1 MVKRIEDKQIMKT
14 LSLVIPVYNEEST
27 LKDIVREVLKIQT
40 DEIQLELVLVDDC
53 SSDNSYNIALQ
64 LAEEIPNVK
73 VFKHEKNMGKGAA
86 LRTGFISATG
96 DYIGIQDADMEY
108 DPKDYLKMIKPLLE
122 DKADVVYG
130 SRYLKPDTRRIL
142 YFWHTFMNKGLTLLT
157 NMYTNLDITDMETC
171 YKLFK
176 REVIQTIAPKL
187 KENRF
192 GFEPEVTVYVAQG
205 KYKVYECA
213 ISYNPRTFEE
223 GKKIGAKDGL
233 RALYCI
239 LHYGAHTAPIPMQFL
254 LYLFIGGVSA
264 IANILIFMS
273 LINSGVIL
281 LYSVGISFFIS
292 AMINYFLCILLLF
305 RHKAHWSAFGEIMSY
320 ILTLIIMGSVDY
332 GCTYGLIA
340 IGLSS
345 FWAKAISSVVGVIG
359 NFLLRKYFVF
369 LETGRNK

>member
-1 MVKRIEDKQIMKT
+1 MKT
-14 LSLVIPVYNEEST
+14 LSLVIPVYNEEKT
-27 LKDIVREVLKIQT
+27 LRNIIDEVLKIKT
-40 DEIQLELVLVDDC
+40 DEIGLELVLVDDC
-53 SSDNSYNIALQ
+53 SSDNSYEIALGI
-64 LAEEIPNVK
+64 AEELKCVK

-86 LRTGFISATG
+86 LRTGFMSATG
-96 DYIGIQDADMEY
+96 DYVGIQDADLEY
-108 DPKDYLKMIKPLLE
+108 DPKDYLKLIKPLLE

-130 SRYLKPDTRRIL
+130 SRYLQPDTRRIL

-176 REVIQTIAPKL
+176 KDVIQEIAPKL

-205 KYKVYECA
+205 KYRVYECA
-213 ISYNPRTFEE
+213 INYNPRTFEE

-239 LHYGAHTAPIPMQFL
+239 LHYGAHTAPLPMQFI

-264 IANILIFMS
+264 IANILLFLM
-273 LINSGVIL
+273 LINSGMNL
-281 LYSVGISFFIS
+281 FYSVGIAFVIS

-305 RHKAHWSAFGEIMSY
+305 RHKARWSTFGEILSY
-320 ILTLIIMGSVDY
+320 IVTLAIMGSVDY
-332 GCTYGLIA
+332 GCTYALLAVGLN
-340 IGLSS
+340 S
-345 FWAKAISSVVGVIG
+345 FWAKSVSSVIGVIG

-369 LETGRNK
+369 LEKKKILPEKP

>member
-1 MVKRIEDKQIMKT
+1 MKT
-14 LSLVIPVYNEEST
+14 LSLVIPVYNEAKT
-27 LKDIVREVLKIQT
+27 LRNIIDEVIKIKN
-40 DEIQLELVLVDDC
+40 DKINLELVLVDDC
-53 SSDNSYNIALQ
+53 STDGSYDIAMEI
-64 LAEEIPNVK
+64 AKEIPIVK

-86 LRTGFISATG
+86 LRTGFLSATG

-108 DPKDYLKMIKPLLE
+108 NPQEYLKLLEPLLADE
-122 DKADVVYG
+122 ADVVYG
-130 SRYLKPDTRRIL
+130 SRYLRMVNRRVL
-142 YFWHTFMNKGLTLLT
+142 YFWHTFMNKTLTLLT

-176 REVIQTIAPKL
+176 KEVIQKIAPNL

-192 GFEPEVTVYVAQG
+192 GFEPEVTVYVAKG
-205 KYKVYECA
+205 HYRLYECA

-239 LHYGAHTAPIPMQFL
+239 FHYGAHVAPLPMQFL

-264 IANILIFMS
+264 IANIMFFLMFES
-273 LINSGVIL
+273 AGLSL
-281 LYSVGISFFIS
+281 LYSVGLAFLIS
-292 AMINYFLCILLLF
+292 AMINYFLCIAILF
-305 RHKAHWSAFGEIMSY
+305 RHKARWNTFGEILSY

-332 GCTYGLIA
+332 GCTYALLVLGT
-340 IGLSS
+340 GS
-345 FWAKAISSVVGVIG
+345 FWAKTISSIIGVIG

-369 LETGRNK
+369 FEKNK

>member
-1 MVKRIEDKQIMKT
+1 MKT
-14 LSLVIPVYNEEST
+14 LSLVIPVYNEEAT
-27 LKDIVREVLKIQT
+27 LRDIVDEVLKIQT
-40 DEIQLELVLVDDC
+40 EEIQLELVLVDDC
-53 SSDNSYNIALQ
+53 STDNSYNIALQ
-64 LAEEIPNVK
+64 IGQETPCVK

-86 LRTGFISATG
+86 LRTGFMSATG

-108 DPKDYLKMIKPLLE
+108 DPKDYLKLIRPLME

-130 SRYLKPDTRRIL
+130 SRYLQQDTRRIL

-176 REVIQTIAPKL
+176 REVIQEIAPKL

-205 KYKVYECA
+205 KYRVYECA

-264 IANILIFMS
+264 VANIMIFIA
-273 LINSGVIL
+273 LINAGTTL
-281 LYSVGISFFIS
+281 FYSVGIAFLIS
-292 AMINYFLCILLLF
+292 AIINYFLCILLLF
-305 RHKAHWSAFGEIMSY
+305 RHKAHWSTLGEIMSY
-320 ILTLIIMGSVDY
+320 IVTLIIMGSIDY

-345 FWAKAISSVVGVIG
+345 FWAKSISSVIGVIG

-369 LETGRNK
+369 LETRKHETSEN